1 MKIMGNF
8 SALEHLIQIYFG
20 QDYYEIT
27 GATTVAGVMAFYL
40 QDNSPSQI
48 DTLIS
53 DIAEF
58 TAAYTN
64 TLDDELNTRWGDD
77 FSPELWGTTPQG
89 FLHDVQNLA
98 LQHKG

>member
-1 MKIMGNF
+1 
-8 SALEHLIQIYFG
+8 
-20 QDYYEIT
+20 
-27 GATTVAGVMAFYL
+27 MAFYL

-48 DTLIS
+48 ETLIS

-58 TAAYTN
+58 TAAYPN

-77 FSPELWGTTPQG
+77 FSPELWGTTPQD

-98 LQHKG
+98 LQHQG